1 MANWFVLLER
11 DADPL
16 ALIKLIAGGFRY
28 RPFSR
33 PDCCAHLQMSAFG
46 NGPRQEPL

>member
-16 ALIKLIAGGFRY
+16 ALTKLIAGGFRY
-28 RPFSR
+28 PSK
-33 PDCCAHLQMSAFG
+33 CARYTPNQI
-46 NGPRQEPL
+46 